1 MEIVE
6 IMNIFHWETT
16 IFHNQHF
23 LVNSEY
29 HRDILY
35 GYNEHIY
42 IYNEDTKKHAI
53 LDDKKMMLEIF
64 G

>member
-1 MEIVE
+1 MD
-6 IMNIFHWETT
+6 IMNI
-16 IFHNQHF
+16 
-23 LVNSEY
+23 Y
-29 HRDILY
+29 
-35 GYNEHIY
+35 IY

>member
-42 IYNEDTKKHAI
+42 IYIMRIRRNMPFWMTKK
-53 LDDKKMMLEIF
+53 
-64 G
+64 

>member
-35 GYNEHIY
+35 GYDEHIY
-42 IYNEDTKKHAI
+42 I
-53 LDDKKMMLEIF
+53 
-64 G
+64 

>member
-1 MEIVE
+1 MDM
-6 IMNIFHWETT
+6 MN
-16 IFHNQHF
+16 
-23 LVNSEY
+23 
-29 HRDILY
+29 
-35 GYNEHIY
+35 IY